1 MNDLHYALQAHRL
14 ISIDDAER
22 GLSGAVCPAC
32 HNKLRAR
39 VDGDLK
45 RFTHIGK
52 ECEYG
57 YDVSVVLLFL
67 NVLNAINRI
76 YIPYGNEYRLLRTS
90 FSKSE
95 YLIDNNIPVIHTSA
109 LNRDIFIY
117 IRSGH
122 SLTARNLYD
131 LKRKNVS
138 LLGIDVSG
146 MKSINE
152 AVAED
157 ILLHGACNKRW
168 IYNRVSKSFDKSY
181 FGAFL

>member
-1 MNDLHYALQAHRL
+1 MNDLHYALLAHRL

-22 GLSGAVCPAC
+22 GSFGAVCPSC

-39 VDGDLK
+39 VDGKDK

-57 YDVSVVLLFL
+57 YDVSIVMLFL
-67 NVLNAINRI
+67 KVLNSINRI
-76 YIPYGNEYRLLRTS
+76 YIPYGNEYRLVATA

-109 LNRDIFIY
+109 LKRDIY
-117 IRSGH
+117 IHIKSSH
-122 SLTARNLYD
+122 SLSARNLYEI
-131 LKRKNVS
+131 KRRNIS
-138 LLGIDVSG
+138 LLGIDVSA
-146 MKSINE
+146 MSSIRE
-152 AVAED
+152 AAVKD
-157 ILLHGACNKRW
+157 ILIHEDNKRW
-168 IYNRVSKSFDKSY
+168 IYNRVSKAFDDSY